1 MACIGELEGAKG
13 PRATQYGLYTDS
25 NMVAEPVGSAA
36 SVLER
41 IQAIKEKVM
50 LMARL

>member
-1 MACIGELEGAKG
+1 MDGLQHEKVLIEYELGELSSCA
-13 PRATQYGLYTDS
+13 DS

-41 IQAIKEKVM
+41 IQAIEEK
-50 LMARL
+50 